1 MTNPNLVKKY
11 VDDLPIETEAI
22 RMARDA
28 ADELAILPVAPAVGA
43 QLAVLGAACGARSI
57 LEVGTGTGVSGLWL
71 MRGAPKATLTSI
83 DHEFD
88 RQQHARSA
96 FAAAG
101 VPATKARLIAGD
113 AREVLPRMNE
123 ASYDIVFLDAGS
135 EHLLEYVELALTL
148 ARIGGTVAVHGAL
161 HGGKIADPAQR
172 SEDVGDIRAL
182 LAELAA
188 TDAVVSALSPVGDG
202 LLQITR
208 LPEAV

>member
-1 MTNPNLVKKY
+1 MTNPNLVRKY
-11 VDDLPIETEAI
+11 VDDLPIESEAI

-28 ADELAILPVAPAVGA
+28 AREMEITPVAPSVGA
-43 QLAVLGAACGARSI
+43 QLAVLSASSGARSI

-83 DHEFD
+83 DDEFD

-96 FAAAG
+96 FVAAG
-101 VPATKARLIAGD
+101 FPATRTRLIAGD

-135 EHLLEYVELALTL
+135 EHLLEFVELALTL
-148 ARIGGTVAVHGAL
+148 VRVGGTVAVHGAL
-161 HGGKIADPAQR
+161 YDGKIADPAQR
-172 SEDVGDIRAL
+172 GDDVGDMRAL
-182 LAELAA
+182 LAELSA
-188 TDAVVSALSPVGDG
+188 TDAVVSALSSVGDG

-208 LPEAV
+208 LPEA